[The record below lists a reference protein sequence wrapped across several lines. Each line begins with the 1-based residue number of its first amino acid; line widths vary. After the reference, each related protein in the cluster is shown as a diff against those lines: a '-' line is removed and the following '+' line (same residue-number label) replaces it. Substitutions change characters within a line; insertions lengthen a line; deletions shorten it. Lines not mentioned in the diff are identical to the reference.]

1 MPVLSKVNM
10 TSHKATLVTRMW
22 PAGTAPANFI
32 STLIGKASELVS
44 KPPALYARIKRHA
57 LDWADSKL

>member
-1 MPVLSKVNM
+1 MLELKIPCESKVKM
-10 TSHKATLVTRMW
+10 TSHKATLVTRML

-44 KPPALYARIKRHA
+44 KP
-57 LDWADSKL
+57 DSRMSVACA